1 MLRASKKEFKFF
13 RCRSVR
19 VKFLLNCYTV
29 AAPQTQVPPCADPPS
44 LVRYTYRPFVHRRRC
59 TKRLTVPGM
68 VRGGLAILQVGV
80 VTRSRSVSAII
91 DSTTADGNP
100 RAPSAVYSKFYRP
113 PYFTVH
119 PQKRCN
125 MHGRQQTSLPRLQPV
140 SGTRYADDQGLTVA
154 AAINLT
160 GMTYDTVCA
169 CHSW

>member
-19 VKFLLNCYTV
+19 VKLLLNCYTV
-29 AAPQTQVPPCADPPS
+29 AAPQTQVPPHADPPY
-44 LVRYTYRPFVHRRRC
+44 LVRYTYRPFVHRRRR

-91 DSTTADGNP
+91 VSTTADGN
-100 RAPSAVYSKFYRP
+100 RRSPSAVYSKFYRP

-125 MHGRQQTSLPRLQPV
+125 MHGRQQTSLARLQPD
-140 SGTRYADDQGLTVA
+140 SGTRYRRRSGPHRRCRD
-154 AAINLT
+154 NLNR
-160 GMTYDTVCA
+160 YDI
-169 CHSW
+169 

>member
-1 MLRASKKEFKFF
+1 MLRASKKDFNFF
-13 RCRSVR
+13 RCISVR

-29 AAPQTQVPPCADPPS
+29 AAPQTQVPPHADPPY
-44 LVRYTYRPFVHRRRC
+44 LVRYTNRPFVRRRRR
-59 TKRLTVPGM
+59 TKRLAVPGM

-80 VTRSRSVSAII
+80 MTRSRSVSAII
-91 DSTTADGNP
+91 VSTTADGNP

-140 SGTRYADDQGLTVA
+140 SGTRYRRRSGPHRRCRDKL
-154 AAINLT
+154 NR
-160 GMTYDTVCA
+160 YDI
-169 CHSW
+169 